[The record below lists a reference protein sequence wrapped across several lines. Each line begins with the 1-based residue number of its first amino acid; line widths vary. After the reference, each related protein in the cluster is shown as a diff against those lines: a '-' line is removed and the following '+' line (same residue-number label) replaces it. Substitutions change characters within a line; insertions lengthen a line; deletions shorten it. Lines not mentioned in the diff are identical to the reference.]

1 MAGNEVR
8 GVEVTSNLT
17 DEVSDDLTRGEVTT
31 DEGTGV
37 ELRRGEV
44 KGEGVMWKP
53 ATFSFIATLFLSLL
67 F

>member
-17 DEVSDDLTRGEVTT
+17 DEVSDELRTGEVTT
-31 DEGTGV
+31 
-37 ELRRGEV
+37 GEV
-44 KGEGVMWKP
+44 TGESVMWKP
-53 ATFSFIATLFLSLL
+53 ASISFIATLFLSLL

>member
-1 MAGNEVR
+1 MR

-31 DEGTGV
+31 GELTRGDKVTG
-37 ELRRGEV
+37 ES
-44 KGEGVMWKP
+44 VMWKP
-53 ATFSFIATLFLSLL
+53 ASISFTATLFLSLL